1 MSVNSSIT
9 TFGIAILLM
18 YGLTKILEFY
28 GVGISSYGSYIAFYI
43 FILISM
49 YILPNNY
56 YSIR

>member
-18 YGLTKILEFY
+18 YGLTKILDFY
-28 GVGISSYGSYIAFYI
+28 GVSISSYGSYIAFYI

>member
-9 TFGIAILLM
+9 TFGIALLLM

-56 YSIR
+56 YSIK

>member
-9 TFGIAILLM
+9 TFGISILLI

-28 GVGISSYGSYIAFYI
+28 GVGINSYGSYIAFYI

-56 YSIR
+56 YSIK